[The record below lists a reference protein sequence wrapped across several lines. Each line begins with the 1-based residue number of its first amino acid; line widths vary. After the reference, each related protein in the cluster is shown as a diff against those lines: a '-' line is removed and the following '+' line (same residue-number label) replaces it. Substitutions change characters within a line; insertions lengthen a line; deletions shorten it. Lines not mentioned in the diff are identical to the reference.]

1 MKSRWSRRDF
11 LKSTA
16 ALMALGAADG
26 ALGASPSQSAL
37 PKRRLGKTGEM
48 VSCIGFGSGT
58 RFCSIQDED
67 AAQALLERAF
77 ALGINYFDTAG
88 SYTRRPLERLS
99 EKRLGE
105 FSKKRR
111 KEIFLATKIDPRDR
125 DGALR
130 SVETSLKFLQTDY
143 LDLIQIHS
151 LSDLNDLD
159 RIGSANGVLAAIQ
172 QLKDQKVSRFI
183 GITGHNDGAAMTE
196 ALRRHDFD
204 TVLMA
209 LNAAQSANPVAAAQ
223 DGADPRLRA
232 VRIARG
238 AAKEHGDSLHESHG
252 PGNAGRQR
260 RRPRL
265 ASGAFTVQ
273 PEPARRLRRH
283 RLRADGSARRKR
295 PGGAQF
301 HADER
306 KRETKATRKSRPVAL
321 GVAAFLASRTTT
333 RWRCNCNARSCSSL
347 GQRGKGAR
355 YSSVS
360 FICPIVCLS
369 VYARCVF
376 QTRDSFPATTFPG

>member
-1 MKSRWSRRDF
+1 MKSRWSRREF
-11 LKSTA
+11 LKTTTA
-16 ALMALGAADG
+16 AMVLGAAEKALGATAPQV
-26 ALGASPSQSAL
+26 ALL

-77 ALGINYFDTAG
+77 DLGITYFDTAG

-111 KEIFLATKIDPRDR
+111 KDIFLATKIDPRDH

-172 QLKDQKVSRFI
+172 QLKDQKASRFI
-183 GITGHNDGAAMTE
+183 GITGHNDGGAMTE

-204 TVLMA
+204 TILIA
-209 LNAAQSANPVAAAQ
+209 LNAAQSANPVAIRKMVAIPSFEQSTLPLALQ
-223 DGADPRLRA
+223 EDMGILSMK
-232 VRIARG
+232 VMGRG
-238 AAKEHGDSLHESHG
+238 MLV
-252 PGNAGRQR
+252 GNCAGR
-260 RRPRL
+260 
-265 ASGAFTVQ
+265 AS
-273 PEPARRLRRH
+273 PLE
-283 RLRADGSARRKR
+283 S
-295 PGGAQF
+295 
-301 HADER
+301 
-306 KRETKATRKSRPVAL
+306 
-321 GVAAFLASRTTT
+321 
-333 RWRCNCNARSCSSL
+333 
-347 GQRGKGAR
+347 
-355 YSSVS
+355 
-360 FICPIVCLS
+360 
-369 VYARCVF
+369 
-376 QTRDSFPATTFPG
+376 